1 MPDKAEKAWR
11 SDAGLNDSRW
21 WEHQARLD
29 LADAWLELGDF
40 QEATNL
46 LNEVIRGGD
55 GYQKFK
61 AGLIQSRMDLL
72 RLGLG

>member
-1 MPDKAEKAWR
+1 M
-11 SDAGLNDSRW
+11 
-21 WEHQARLD
+21 
-29 LADAWLELGDF
+29 GDF

-61 AGLIQSRMDLL
+61 AGLMQSRMDLL

>member
-1 MPDKAEKAWR
+1 MSEKNGNAWHAELGMN
-11 SDAGLNDSRW
+11 SSLW
-21 WEHQARLD
+21 WDHQTLLD
-29 LADAWLELGDF
+29 LADAWLELGDY